1 MIRTPFCVGRTKG
14 RLLFLNI
21 VFNMS
26 VHLDNK
32 VGVLNMSIHSDKKR
46 VGNPPFQF
54 RLDPALR
61 SAIEKAVEQ
70 DGDGNIS
77 AWIKRIIRK
86 ELASRNVELKS
97 E

>member
-1 MIRTPFCVGRTKG
+1 MIRAPVDVASISR
-14 RLLFLNI
+14 RLLFVLN

-26 VHLDNK
+26 IQLNDRI
-32 VGVLNMSIHSDKKR
+32 GVFDMSIQDNKKR

-54 RLDPALR
+54 RLSPELR
-61 SAIEKAVEQ
+61 LAIEKAVAQ

-86 ELASRNVELKS
+86 ELSSRGIDPKE
-97 E
+97 